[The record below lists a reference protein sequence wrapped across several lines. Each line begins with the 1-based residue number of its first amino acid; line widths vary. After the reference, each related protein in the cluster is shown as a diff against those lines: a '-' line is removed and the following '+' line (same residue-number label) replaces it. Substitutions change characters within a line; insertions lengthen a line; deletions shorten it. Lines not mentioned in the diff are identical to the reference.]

1 MLVFLLFRVRNDIEN
16 KKIFYFYLN
25 IFKFMVKYFVIKKST
40 NYLIL
45 YVIDVFV
52 LIDKFRKDVRLWK
65 KYWSAKI

>member
-1 MLVFLLFRVRNDIEN
+1 MLVFLLFRVRNNIEN

-40 NYLIL
+40 NYLIP

>member
-1 MLVFLLFRVRNDIEN
+1 
-16 KKIFYFYLN
+16 
-25 IFKFMVKYFVIKKST
+25 MVKYFVIKKST
-40 NYLIL
+40 NYLIP

>member
-1 MLVFLLFRVRNDIEN
+1 
-16 KKIFYFYLN
+16 
-25 IFKFMVKYFVIKKST
+25 MVKYFVIKKSA
-40 NYLIL
+40 NYLIP